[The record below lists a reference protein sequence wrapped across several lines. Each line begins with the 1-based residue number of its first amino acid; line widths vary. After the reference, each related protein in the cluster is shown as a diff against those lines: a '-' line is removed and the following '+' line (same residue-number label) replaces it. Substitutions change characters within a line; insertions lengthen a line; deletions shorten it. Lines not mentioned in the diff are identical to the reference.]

1 MAFVYKNLARSS
13 QVMSMAQKSLFGR
26 TQQGM
31 ARHNLA
37 RFLGSNTDLK
47 PEQVTAVHFRRSS
60 TPHPLQGSNDA
71 KYDQDMGNH
80 TGRQQN
86 HIWTDEELT
95 EKMSKLYHHVPKN
108 MGDHAVHKL
117 MYGLYHTL
125 NFLTG
130 YKAENPTVKAI
141 EWRLIVLESI
151 AGVPGFVAAGWIYYV
166 VVTFT
171 IGTHPLTV

>member
-1 MAFVYKNLARSS
+1 MAYVFKNLARST
-13 QVMSMAQKSLFGR
+13 QVMSIAQKALLGR

-31 ARHNLA
+31 YRHNLA

-60 TPHPLQGSNDA
+60 APHPLLGSVDA
-71 KYDQDMGNH
+71 KKQYDEDLGNH

-108 MGDHAVHKL
+108 LGDHAVHKL
-117 MYGLYHTL
+117 MY
-125 NFLTG
+125 
-130 YKAENPTVKAI
+130 EKAI
-141 EWRLIVLESI
+141 YFFVRLCCNCV
-151 AGVPGFVAAGWIYYV
+151 F
-166 VVTFT
+166 
-171 IGTHPLTV
+171 